1 MKTVWRVFSY
11 LKRYPWMAAGT
22 LTCAILSTLMVIVF
36 PATAKWI
43 IDDVVRANR
52 PDKLLPLILLAAVA
66 FLVQHGF
73 KALRLVLNNTF
84 EQRVIFDLRSDLYS
98 HIQLLPLRWFD
109 NRATGDLMT
118 RVIEDVNSVE
128 RVLIDGIE
136 QGVVA
141 ILQVV
146 IVISVMFYLNVKLAL
161 LALVPFPLL
170 IAGALTYTLT
180 AHRRYRSQRRASSNM
195 NALLHDNLAGVR
207 QIKSFVREREE
218 HARFNR
224 VSDQLRHATLVV
236 MRVWAIY
243 SPSMSM
249 FEAIGAL
256 LVLGFG
262 GHAVLTGAMQIGD
275 LVAFLMLTAFLY
287 DPVSRLHQ
295 LNQLVQAGRAAGE
308 RVFEILDEQVEAGA
322 VAGIG
327 DPGTAITDRGYKAR
341 ILGDIRYE
349 NVSFSYV
356 EGLPALRCVS
366 FHAPPG
372 ATVALVGATG
382 AGKSTLVNLLVRF
395 YEFTSGEIHIDGKPV
410 REYELRTLREAIG
423 VVTQE
428 SFLFNGSIR
437 ENLLMGKPDATDAE
451 LWRAVDAANARQFIE
466 RLPDG
471 LESVVGERG
480 VKLSV
485 GEKQRL
491 SIARSLLK
499 DPPILI
505 LDEATASVDTATERL
520 IQEALER
527 LMANR
532 TSIVIAHRLSTIVYA
547 WKICAAVPAKFARG
561 LATARDRVAGGN
573 HYLGKSRARAAIT
586 GLRRIPLSG
595 RRWCR
600 CGRSR
605 NRDGL
610 AGLQFTTVFDVVGFL
625 QFIDAYFVHFGY
637 GRQCLSA
644 RHDVRVAH
652 SGGMRR
658 RHGWSGRIRRRGRAL
673 SNHDPW
679 PDVGNFL
686 LQL

>member
-1 MKTVWRVFSY
+1 MNTVGRVFGY
-11 LKRYPWMAAGT
+11 LKRYPWIAAGT
-22 LTCAILSTLMVIVF
+22 LACAILSTLMVIVF
-36 PATAKWI
+36 PAATKWI
-43 IDDVVRANR
+43 IDDVVRAQR
-52 PDKLLPLILLAAVA
+52 PEKLIPLIVLAAGA
-66 FLVQHGF
+66 FLVQHLF
-73 KALRLVLNNTF
+73 NSLRIILNNTF

-141 ILQVV
+141 ILQVA
-146 IVISVMFYLNVKLAL
+146 IVVSVMFYLNLKLAL
-161 LALVPFPLL
+161 LALVPLPFL

-180 AHRRYRSQRRASSNM
+180 AHRRYRLQRRAASDM

-207 QIKSFVREREE
+207 QIKSFVRERGE

-243 SPSMSM
+243 SPSMSL

-262 GHAVLTGAMQIGD
+262 GHAVLTGNMQIGD

-287 DPVSRLHQ
+287 DPVTRLHQ

-308 RVFEILDEQVEAGA
+308 RVFEILDEPTEPGA
-322 VAGIG
+322 VAGVG
-327 DPGTAITDRGYKAR
+327 DPGAAITDRGYKAR

-356 EGLPALRCVS
+356 EGLPALRHVS
-366 FHAPPG
+366 FHAVPG
-372 ATVALVGATG
+372 TTVALVGATG

-395 YEFTSGEIHIDGKPV
+395 YELSSGQIYIDEKPI
-410 REYELRTLREAIG
+410 REYDLRTLREAIG

-451 LWRAVDAANARQFIE
+451 LWRAIDAANARQFIE
-466 RLPDG
+466 RLPGG
-471 LESVVGERG
+471 LDSVVGERG

-491 SIARSLLK
+491 SIARALLK

-532 TSIVIAHRLSTIVYA
+532 TSIVIAHRLSTIVHA
-547 WKICAAVPAKFARG
+547 DQILV
-561 LATARDRVAGGN
+561 LD
-573 HYLGKSRARAAIT
+573 H
-586 GLRRIPLSG
+586 
-595 RRWCR
+595 
-600 CGRSR
+600 
-605 NRDGL
+605 
-610 AGLQFTTVFDVVGFL
+610 
-625 QFIDAYFVHFGY
+625 
-637 GRQCLSA
+637 
-644 RHDVRVAH
+644 
-652 SGGMRR
+652 
-658 RHGWSGRIRRRGRAL
+658 GRIIERGTHEELLAL
-673 SNHDPW
+673 GGKYARLCQQS
-679 PDVGNFL
+679 L
-686 LQL
+686 LEASPSRETEPREEIVPSETLEEEEQFSV

>member
-36 PATAKWI
+36 PAAAKWI

-52 PDKLLPLILLAAVA
+52 PDKLLPLILLAAGA

-73 KALRLVLNNTF
+73 NALRLVLNNTF

-180 AHRRYRSQRRASSNM
+180 AHRRYRLQRRASSNM

-236 MRVWAIY
+236 MRVWSIY

-262 GHAVLTGAMQIGD
+262 SHAVLTGAMQIGD

-308 RVFEILDEQVEAGA
+308 RVFEILDEPSEPGFLDGAYDSRRAGSA
-322 VAGIG
+322 SPLHEGERIEVRGSRLGATRNIE
-327 DPGTAITDRGYKAR
+327 PSPYPLPLQGTGETISRNAHAHYGRNGPR
-341 ILGDIRYE
+341 IVGDIRYE
-349 NVSFSYV
+349 KVSFSYV
-356 EGLPALRCVS
+356 EGLPALKHVS

-372 ATVALVGATG
+372 ATIALVGATG

-395 YEFTSGEIHIDGKPV
+395 YEFTSGEIYIDGKPV
-410 REYELRTLREAIG
+410 RDYELRTLREAIG

-437 ENLLMGKPDATDAE
+437 ENLLMGKPDATGAE

-491 SIARSLLK
+491 SIARALLK

-547 WKICAAVPAKFARG
+547 DQILV
-561 LATARDRVAGGN
+561 LD
-573 HYLGKSRARAAIT
+573 H
-586 GLRRIPLSG
+586 
-595 RRWCR
+595 
-600 CGRSR
+600 
-605 NRDGL
+605 
-610 AGLQFTTVFDVVGFL
+610 
-625 QFIDAYFVHFGY
+625 
-637 GRQCLSA
+637 
-644 RHDVRVAH
+644 
-652 SGGMRR
+652 
-658 RHGWSGRIRRRGRAL
+658 GRIIERGT
-673 SNHDPW
+673 HDE
-679 PDVGNFL
+679 L
-686 LQL
+686 LAQDGKYARLCRQSLLEVSPSRETDAQTEIVTSQSLEREQQLPV

>member
-1 MKTVWRVFSY
+1 MKTVWRVFAY
-11 LKRYPWMAAGT
+11 LKRYPWLAAGT
-22 LTCAILSTLMVIVF
+22 LTCAIFGTLMVIVF
-36 PATAKWI
+36 PSVTKWI
-43 IDDVVRANR
+43 IEDVVRANR

-66 FLVQHGF
+66 FVVQHVF
-73 KALRLVLNNTF
+73 NSLRIILNNTF
-84 EQRVIFDLRSDLYS
+84 EQKVIFDLRSDLYS

-141 ILQVV
+141 VLQIV
-146 IVISVMFYLNVKLAL
+146 IVVAVMFYWNPKLAL
-161 LALVPFPLL
+161 LALVPLPLL
-170 IAGALTYTLT
+170 IAGALAYTLT
-180 AHRRYRSQRRASSNM
+180 AHRRYRLQRRAASNI

-207 QIKSFVREREE
+207 QIKSFAREREE

-224 VSDQLRHATLVV
+224 ASDQLRHATLVV
-236 MRVWAIY
+236 MRTWAIY

-249 FEAIGAL
+249 VEAIGAL

-262 GHAVLTGAMQIGD
+262 SHDVLTGSLQLGD
-275 LVAFLMLTAFLY
+275 LVGILMLMAFLY
-287 DPVSRLHQ
+287 DPISRLHQ

-308 RVFEILDEQVEAGA
+308 RVFEILDEDAEPGA
-322 VAGIG
+322 VTKIKSIG
-327 DPGTAITDRGYKAR
+327 APDRFPHPKRHDTREAVSFPYRPALP
-341 ILGDIRYE
+341 IIGDIRYDD
-349 NVSFSYV
+349 VSFSYV
-356 EGLPALRCVS
+356 DGLSALRHIS

-372 ATVALVGATG
+372 TTTALVGATG

-395 YEFTSGEIHIDGKPV
+395 YEFDSGQIYVDDKPV
-410 REYELRTLREAIG
+410 REYDLRTLREGVG

-437 ENLLMGKPDATDAE
+437 ENLLMGKPTASDAE

-466 RLPDG
+466 RLPQG

-491 SIARSLLK
+491 SIARALLK

-520 IQEALER
+520 IQEALEH

-532 TSIVIAHRLSTIVYA
+532 TSIVIAHRLSTIVGA
-547 WKICAAVPAKFARG
+547 DQILVLDHGRIVERG
-561 LATARDRVAGGN
+561 THDEL
-573 HYLGKSRARAAIT
+573 L
-586 GLRRIPLSG
+586 
-595 RRWCR
+595 
-600 CGRSR
+600 
-605 NRDGL
+605 
-610 AGLQFTTVFDVVGFL
+610 VFDQRYAQL
-625 QFIDAYFVHFGY
+625 C
-637 GRQCLSA
+637 RQSLLESSPQREA
-644 RHDVRVAH
+644 ESDEEIVTSEVAEPEEQ
-652 SGGMRR
+652 R
-658 RHGWSGRIRRRGRAL
+658 L
-673 SNHDPW
+673 P
-679 PDVGNFL
+679 V
-686 LQL
+686 

>member
-1 MKTVWRVFSY
+1 MKTVWRVFAY
-11 LKRYPWMAAGT
+11 LKRYPGLAAGT
-22 LTCAILSTLMVIVF
+22 LACAIFGTLMVIVF
-36 PATAKWI
+36 PSVTKWI

-52 PDKLLPLILLAAVA
+52 PDKLLPLILLATVA
-66 FLVQHGF
+66 FVIQHLF
-73 KALRLVLNNTF
+73 NSLRIILNNTF
-84 EQRVIFDLRSDLYS
+84 EQKVIFDLRSDLYS

-141 ILQVV
+141 VLQIV
-146 IVISVMFYLNVKLAL
+146 IVVTVMFYWNAKLAL
-161 LALVPFPLL
+161 LALVPLPLL
-170 IAGALTYTLT
+170 IAGALAYTLT
-180 AHRRYRSQRRASSNM
+180 AHRRYRLQRKAASNI

-207 QIKSFVREREE
+207 QIKSFAREREE

-224 VSDQLRHATLVV
+224 ASDQLRHATLVV
-236 MRVWAIY
+236 MRTWAIY

-262 GHAVLTGAMQIGD
+262 SHAVLTGSLQLGD
-275 LVAFLMLTAFLY
+275 LVGILMLMAFLY
-287 DPVSRLHQ
+287 DPITRLHQ

-308 RVFEILDEQVEAGA
+308 RVFEILDEDAEPGV
-322 VAGIG
+322 VAEVG
-327 DPGTAITDRGYKAR
+327 DPGTAITDRGYSR
-341 ILGDIRYE
+341 RVIGDIRYE
-349 NVSFSYV
+349 DVSFSYV
-356 EGLPALRCVS
+356 DGLSALRHIS

-372 ATVALVGATG
+372 TTTALVGATG

-395 YEFTSGEIHIDGKPV
+395 YEFDSGQIYVDDKPV
-410 REYELRTLREAIG
+410 REYHLRNLRESIG

-437 ENLLMGKPDATDAE
+437 ENLLMGKPTATDAE

-466 RLPDG
+466 RLPQG

-491 SIARSLLK
+491 SIARALLK

-520 IQEALER
+520 IQEALEH

-532 TSIVIAHRLSTIVYA
+532 TSIVIAHRLSTIVGADQILVLDQGRVVERGTHEELLVLDQKYA
-547 WKICAAVPAKFARG
+547 QLCRQSLLESSPRREAESEEIITSEVAEPEEAR
-561 LATARDRVAGGN
+561 LPV
-573 HYLGKSRARAAIT
+573 
-586 GLRRIPLSG
+586 
-595 RRWCR
+595 
-600 CGRSR
+600 
-605 NRDGL
+605 
-610 AGLQFTTVFDVVGFL
+610 
-625 QFIDAYFVHFGY
+625 
-637 GRQCLSA
+637 
-644 RHDVRVAH
+644 
-652 SGGMRR
+652 
-658 RHGWSGRIRRRGRAL
+658 
-673 SNHDPW
+673 
-679 PDVGNFL
+679 
-686 LQL
+686 

>member
-36 PATAKWI
+36 PAAAKWI

-73 KALRLVLNNTF
+73 NALRLVLNNTF

-262 GHAVLTGAMQIGD
+262 SHAVLTGAMQIGD

-308 RVFEILDEQVEAGA
+308 RVFEILDEQVETGA

-327 DPGTAITDRGYKAR
+327 DPGTATTNRGYKAR

-356 EGLPALRCVS
+356 EGLPALRHVS

-372 ATVALVGATG
+372 TTVALVGATG

-395 YEFTSGEIHIDGKPV
+395 YEFTSGKIYIDGKPL
-410 REYELRTLREAIG
+410 REYELRTLREAVG

-437 ENLLMGKPDATDAE
+437 ENLLMGKPDATVAE

-491 SIARSLLK
+491 SIARALLK

-532 TSIVIAHRLSTIVYA
+532 TSVVIAHRLSTIVYA
-547 WKICAAVPAKFARG
+547 DQILV
-561 LATARDRVAGGN
+561 LD
-573 HYLGKSRARAAIT
+573 H
-586 GLRRIPLSG
+586 
-595 RRWCR
+595 
-600 CGRSR
+600 
-605 NRDGL
+605 
-610 AGLQFTTVFDVVGFL
+610 
-625 QFIDAYFVHFGY
+625 
-637 GRQCLSA
+637 
-644 RHDVRVAH
+644 
-652 SGGMRR
+652 
-658 RHGWSGRIRRRGRAL
+658 GRIIERGT
-673 SNHDPW
+673 HDE
-679 PDVGNFL
+679 L
-686 LQL
+686 LAQDGKYARLCRQSLLEVSPLRETDAQTEIVTSESLEREQQLPV